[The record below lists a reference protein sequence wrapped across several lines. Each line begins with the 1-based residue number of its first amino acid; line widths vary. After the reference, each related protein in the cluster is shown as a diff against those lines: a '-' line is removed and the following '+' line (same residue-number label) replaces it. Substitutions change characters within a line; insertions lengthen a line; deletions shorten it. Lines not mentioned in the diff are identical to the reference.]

1 MHRFADRT
9 AQPPMSP
16 ADQPYFKALGQRI
29 ARARSAA
36 DLTQVQL
43 AEALG
48 ISQPQLAF
56 YELGK
61 RRVPVSML
69 PGLARVLSMPIEAL
83 IGDTDG
89 RDPTTPVTQ
98 RRTRRGPVSKL
109 EQQLDAIARLPK
121 ARQRFVSQM
130 LDTVLAQHAGEPR
143 RQIGEDHCDHLRG
156 QPSAAPLAKPFSSSL
171 NRHWRRARPH
181 RFPPSKPYGF
191 GRRGWAARADRQ
203 ARRFE
208 AGCTRRAV
216 MQWRTGEAGCSTPR
230 RA

>member
-1 MHRFADRT
+1 
-9 AQPPMSP
+9 MSP

-83 IGDTDG
+83 IGDTDE
-89 RDPTTPVTQ
+89 RDPPA
-98 RRTRRGPVSKL
+98 RHPGRTRRGPIS
-109 EQQLDAIARLPK
+109 QARN
-121 ARQRFVSQM
+121 
-130 LDTVLAQHAGEPR
+130 
-143 RQIGEDHCDHLRG
+143 
-156 QPSAAPLAKPFSSSL
+156 SSSTPSL
-171 NRHWRRARPH
+171 ACPRPGSGSSARCSIPCWR
-181 RFPPSKPYGF
+181 
-191 GRRGWAARADRQ
+191 
-203 ARRFE
+203 
-208 AGCTRRAV
+208 
-216 MQWRTGEAGCSTPR
+216 STPG
-230 RA
+230 